1 MGDVNVKNIRSDGG
15 KTGDLTIRWDPVPRE
30 FQNAPGIYYRIFYK
44 RVGVDKEIDYQQKT
58 LQKAGNIQFFVIR
71 IQRQYYFTEYEVK
84 IQVFNDKCLHSNNCK
99 GPISEPVRLLSAED
113 LPQVAPTN
121 VAVRP
126 HNSTALIVK
135 WNALPDVREKIRGE
149 LIGHRIKYWRQDLNE
164 VTESQYVLS
173 RSVKNEAVIIGLLPN
188 TYYWVRVMA
197 YNHAGPGPESERFLE
212 RTFKLRPQKPPS
224 AVQVFGI
231 NPSTV
236 KVTWRY
242 VSPTVQEEPL
252 TGYKHL
258 PFFPHPHPLL
268 CHGPPVCHS
277 HPNRS
282 VCPGCGSCLVRG
294 FIHSWWTDWSQV
306 HDQNVLWFL
315 QKFSE

>member
-1 MGDVNVKNIRSDGG
+1 MGLPR
-15 KTGDLTIRWDPVPRE
+15 TDLRTS
-30 FQNAPGIYYRIFYK
+30 
-44 RVGVDKEIDYQQKT
+44 
-58 LQKAGNIQFFVIR
+58 
-71 IQRQYYFTEYEVK
+71 EVA
-84 IQVFNDKCLHSNNCK
+84 
-99 GPISEPVRLLSAED
+99 LSRRP
-113 LPQVAPTN
+113 PQVAPTN

-173 RSVKNEAVIIGLLPN
+173 RSVKNEALIIGLLPN

-252 TGYKHL
+252 TGYKVRVWQVV
-258 PFFPHPHPLL
+258 LL
-268 CHGPPVCHS
+268 EG
-277 HPNRS
+277 
-282 VCPGCGSCLVRG
+282 
-294 FIHSWWTDWSQV
+294 
-306 HDQNVLWFL
+306 
-315 QKFSE
+315 